1 MSTPEVQAAE
11 LMARVF
17 LVSPD
22 VAATWVFGE
31 SADWD
36 SLKHAEL
43 LMEIE
48 DYLDRQ
54 LSDEEA
60 WSIIDHASI
69 VACIRG

>member
-1 MSTPEVQAAE
+1 MSTPEDEAAE

-17 LVSPD
+17 LVAPAS
-22 VAATWVFGE
+22 ASTWVFGE
-31 SADWD
+31 SPDWD

-48 DYLDRQ
+48 DHLDRP

-60 WSIIDHASI
+60 RAIVDHASI
-69 VACIRG
+69 VACIGG